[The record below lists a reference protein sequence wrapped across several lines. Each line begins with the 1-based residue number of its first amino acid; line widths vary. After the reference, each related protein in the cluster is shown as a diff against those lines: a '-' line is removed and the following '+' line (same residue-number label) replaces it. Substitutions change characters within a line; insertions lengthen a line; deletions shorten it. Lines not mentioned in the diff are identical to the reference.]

1 MNESGQSR
9 FRSLKPWF
17 QTTLAVLMGVS
28 ALSMSVESNA
38 AASVPGQSP
47 VTPKK
52 VTVRGVVIDE
62 NSQPVPG
69 VAVLVKG
76 KPSEGG
82 TMTDQNGEFSLA
94 VPADAVVQFSCIG
107 YKPEERPVAQ
117 TTDWLVTLV
126 EESVALEGTVVVG
139 YGVQRKESVVG
150 AITQVKSEELDKTGT
165 TSITNALAG
174 KVPGLLVFSKS
185 GGPGE
190 NDATLLVRGLSS
202 WNGNAPLV
210 MVDGIERDM
219 NTLSPT
225 DVASISILK
234 DASATA
240 VYGAKGANGVIL
252 VTTKTGVLGKPKFS
266 VNVQQG
272 INTPMFTPEHVDA
285 VTVANMMN
293 IAYRNAQ
300 SFGSQF
306 SDAVLQKYA
315 DQSDPLRYPDVDWY
329 SLIQKKYATSTN
341 ADFSVSGGSDKVRYY
356 LSVGYVHE
364 GSILKE
370 VHEGTNCGSNKITYR
385 ANLDWDITKTTIFAF
400 KVGGVC
406 NMFKE
411 LNQTNTSD
419 FFTTMYFA
427 PTITYPAYYPA
438 WALEKYP
445 DALYPGVREDRIGGN
460 QGAKYN
466 NPYSYLS
473 NPDYRETM
481 TNRLMTDIDL
491 IQKLD
496 FITEGLS
503 VRGKFGMTSKYD
515 RYSRQ
520 VNKAFPT
527 WNINWDAYDTGSSE
541 YWVPGA
547 TQAASSYVW
556 ENKPYA
562 VTQDNNARAVTFI
575 TYLEAAVD
583 YKRKFARKHNVTAL
597 ALYNQRQLN
606 SDASFPKR
614 NQSFVGRVTYDFKG
628 KYLFEANLGITG
640 SEQFSKKYRYGVFP
654 SGAVGYIVSKE
665 KFWKNAMPWWST
677 MKLRYSNGVVGSD
690 ASKANWLYYSSW
702 TKNNKG
708 YVIEDAA
715 PNETARWETARKQDF
730 GIEMGWLDNKLTLNV
745 DLYDEKRSDM
755 LMAPVVTPFVGV
767 NYKSVNAGALK
778 KHGFEVEFNWTDKTS
793 SGFTY
798 NVGGM
803 FGLSENRIT
812 QYGDAPYAP
821 EYQKYVNTPL
831 ESARTGNT
839 LVDDKFFGSIDE
851 IHGYPIYASEWT
863 NVTPGGYKF
872 LDYVPDGSISQ
883 QDLHV
888 LKGST
893 YAPGIYSFN
902 FGCSYKG
909 LSFKVLCT
917 GTIGKYINYR
927 RASII
932 PFYGGDAIVH
942 TSHLNYWTPTNRD
955 ADVPALSLSDEM
967 YSWGGGGTSANPG
980 YNLAIPDFT
989 WKRSDYFSVKE
1000 VMLSYKFSGPGIKR
1014 VLGVKHLAVGL
1025 TCNNLYTFTNLIDV
1039 DPQRMTTATC
1049 YYPTMRVLKLNVN
1062 LAF

>member
-1 MNESGQSR
+1 MNKSGQSR

-17 QTTLAVLMGVS
+17 QTTLAVLIGAS

-82 TMTDQNGEFSLA
+82 TMTDHNGEFSLA

-117 TTDWLVTLV
+117 TIDWLVTLV

-165 TSITNALAG
+165 TNITNALAG

-210 MVDGIERDM
+210 MVDGIEREM

-225 DVASISILK
+225 DVASISVLK

-329 SLIQKKYATSTN
+329 SLIQKKFATSTN

-356 LSVGYVHE
+356 LSVGYVHD

-385 ANLDWDITKTTIFAF
+385 ANIDWDITKTTIFAF

-562 VTQDNNARAVTFI
+562 VTQDNNAREVAFI

-730 GIEMGWLDNKLTLNV
+730 GIEMGWLDNKLTVNV

-812 QYGDAPYAP
+812 KYGDAPYAP

-863 NVTPGGYKF
+863 NVAPGGYKF

-967 YSWGGGGTSANPG
+967 YSWGGGTAASPG

>member
-1 MNESGQSR
+1 MNKSGQSR

-17 QTTLAVLMGVS
+17 QTTLAVLIGVS

-117 TTDWLVTLV
+117 ATDWLVTLV

-515 RYSRQ
+515 RYSKN
-520 VNKAFPT
+520 VSKAFPT

-863 NVTPGGYKF
+863 NVAPGGYKF

-967 YSWGGGGTSANPG
+967 YSWGGGTAASPG

>member
-1 MNESGQSR
+1 MNKSGQSR

-190 NDATLLVRGLSS
+190 DDATLLVRGLSS

-252 VTTKTGVLGKPKFS
+252 VTTKTGALGKPKFS

-329 SLIQKKYATSTN
+329 SLIQKKFATSTN

-356 LSVGYVHE
+356 LSVGYVHD

-370 VHEGTNCGSNKITYR
+370 IHEGTNCGNNKITYR
-385 ANLDWDITKTTIFAF
+385 VNLDWDITKTTIFAF

-503 VRGKFGMTSKYD
+503 VRGKFGLTSKYD
-515 RYSRQ
+515 RYSKN
-520 VNKAFPT
+520 VSKAFPT

-562 VTQDNNARAVTFI
+562 VTQDNNAREVAFI
-575 TYLEAAVD
+575 TYLEAAVE
-583 YKRKFARKHNVTAL
+583 YKRKFARRHNVTAL

-606 SDASFPKR
+606 SNASFPKR

-702 TKNNKG
+702 TKNDKG
-708 YVIEDAA
+708 YVVEDAA

-812 QYGDAPYAP
+812 KYGDAPYAP

-917 GTIGKYINYR
+917 GTIGKYINYK

-942 TSHLNYWTPTNRD
+942 TSHLNYWTPANRD

-967 YSWGGGGTSANPG
+967 YSWGGGTAASPG